1 MSIHSE
7 HPFAAAAG
15 ERSPL
20 RRLRGRL
27 VAPVSVWAAGSG
39 RSRAGWTV
47 SSFLLADGEPGEV
60 VGLLDED
67 SDLADR
73 LTAGEDPTFTVNV
86 LGWRDRQ
93 LAEAFAGLAPAPGGV
108 FRLGSWA
115 DSDWGPVLQG
125 TAGWL
130 GGRLRPGP
138 VEHAGWALL
147 VRGTVEHVE
156 PAEVPA
162 EGLLAHVRGR
172 YRAVGQPSAS
182 AAEEPSG
189 GLD

>member
-1 MSIHSE
+1 VSIHSE

-15 ERSPL
+15 DRSPL

-39 RSRAGWTV
+39 RTRAGWTV
-47 SSFLLADGEPGEV
+47 SSFVLADGEPGEV

-73 LTAGEDPTFTVNV
+73 LTAGADAGFTVNV

-108 FRLGSWA
+108 FRLGSWS

-130 GGRLRPGP
+130 GARLRPGP
-138 VEHAGWALL
+138 IEHSGWALL
-147 VRGTVEHVE
+147 LRGVVEHVE
-156 PAEVPA
+156 PAPVPA
-162 EGLLAHVRGR
+162 DGLLAHVRGR
-172 YRAVGQPSAS
+172 YRAVGGTAER
-182 AAEEPSG
+182 AAGEG
-189 GLD
+189 DGLD

>member
-15 ERSPL
+15 DRDPL

-39 RSRAGWTV
+39 RTRVGWTV
-47 SSFLLADGEPGEV
+47 SSFVLAEGEPGEV

-73 LTAGEDPTFTVNV
+73 LTGGEDAAFTVNV

-108 FRLGSWA
+108 FRLGSWS
-115 DSDWGPVLQG
+115 DSAWGPVLQG

-130 GGRLRPGP
+130 GARLRPGP
-138 VEHAGWALL
+138 LEHAGWALL
-147 VRGTVEHVE
+147 VRGVVEHVE
-156 PAEVPA
+156 PAPVPA

-172 YRAVGQPSAS
+172 YRAVGRSSERAGD
-182 AAEEPSG
+182 EVD